1 MEVWQMSY
9 NILVVDDS
17 RTTRM
22 IISKTLKMTGI
33 SIGELHQAEN
43 GQEALSILGREWID
57 LVLADINMPV
67 MDGVEM
73 VNRMSADGLMK
84 TVPVV
89 VVSTEGSKTRI
100 EEMRSK
106 GVRAY
111 IRKPFTPEVV
121 KDIVE
126 GILGEQNAER
136 ICRNSIR
143 SAL

>member
-1 MEVWQMSY
+1 MAY

-22 IISKTLKMTGI
+22 IISKTLSMARVPI
-33 SIGELHQAEN
+33 NELHQAEN

-73 VNRMSADGLMK
+73 VNKMSADGLMK

-121 KDIVE
+121 KNIVE
-126 GILGEQNAER
+126 DILGGQNAE
-136 ICRNSIR
+136 
-143 SAL
+143 

>member
-1 MEVWQMSY
+1 MSY

-17 RTTRM
+17 RTTRF
-22 IISKTLKMTGI
+22 IIAKTLKLAGVPVN
-33 SIGELHQAEN
+33 ELYQAEN
-43 GQEALSILGREWID
+43 GAEALELLNKNWVD

-73 VNRMSADGLMK
+73 VDRMSKDGLMK

-100 EEMRSK
+100 EEMRAK

-111 IRKPFTPEVV
+111 VRKPFTPEAVRKVV
-121 KDIVE
+121 GD
-126 GILGEQNAER
+126 ILGG
-136 ICRNSIR
+136 
-143 SAL
+143 

>member
-1 MEVWQMSY
+1 MSY

-22 IISKTLKMTGI
+22 IISKTLNMAGI
-33 SIGELHQAEN
+33 PISELYQAEN
-43 GQEALSILGREWID
+43 GQEALDILDREWID

-67 MDGVEM
+67 MDGIEM

-100 EEMRSK
+100 EQMRSK

-121 KDIVE
+121 KTIVE
-126 GILGEQNAER
+126 DILGGQNAE
-136 ICRNSIR
+136 
-143 SAL
+143 